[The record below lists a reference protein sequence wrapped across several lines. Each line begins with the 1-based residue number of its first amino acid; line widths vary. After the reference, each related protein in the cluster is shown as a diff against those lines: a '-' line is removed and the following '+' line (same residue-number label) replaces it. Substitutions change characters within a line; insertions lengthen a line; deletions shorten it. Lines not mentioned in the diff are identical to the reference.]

1 MIFPLYVIYLFIY
14 FCIASQAERHMGSY
28 NSCKIQLT
36 NQHDLTF
43 CKHLVFQKKKRGK
56 KKPRNK
62 ISPFVCLFVYV
73 GERSVFR
80 PFWEFQPPSI
90 HPSNTWM
97 KGRRGYMYSTFI
109 RLYHNIWR
117 RIIGLGFFIF
127 RVVDR
132 EGLFLVNIG
141 FS

>member
-43 CKHLVFQKKKRGK
+43 CKHLVFRKKKGK
-56 KKPRNK
+56 KKTEKQNLT
-62 ISPFVCLFVYV
+62 VCLFVYV

-80 PFWEFQPPSI
+80 PFREFQLPSI
-90 HPSNTWM
+90 HPS
-97 KGRRGYMYSTFI
+97 
-109 RLYHNIWR
+109 
-117 RIIGLGFFIF
+117 IG
-127 RVVDR
+127 
-132 EGLFLVNIG
+132 
-141 FS
+141 